1 MRRAT
6 LLAAG
11 AALATGAGL
20 ATLASVQLGTTDP
33 ATEGLVRAQ
42 ARPAQGRIPLPEVIG
57 AASRSLGSART
68 DPFFLAPPPAPPPLA
83 VTAPPAP
90 VVAVVTPPPPPP
102 APPFPFEFVGQIA
115 GSKGAPVVFLSKG
128 EQLLEVQGRGDLGD
142 GYEVDELTNEHIV
155 VIHVASQQTSI
166 YEFGPR
172 SEPEAIETAVAPP
185 PPTLEVA
192 LAAPASA
199 KVGDTFEIPVHVKS
213 GFSLRGL
220 PVEIAYD
227 RERLKLIDWGE
238 GPFLRSGGVATSI
251 ARSVGAPAGSVDIGI
266 LRNTPDGAR
275 GEGVLATLRFKAV
288 AQGQAEVRF
297 TRVNPLGIDR
307 MVDAPAL
314 PPPVSV
320 SILQ

>member
-1 MRRAT
+1 
-6 LLAAG
+6 
-11 AALATGAGL
+11 
-20 ATLASVQLGTTDP
+20 
-33 ATEGLVRAQ
+33 
-42 ARPAQGRIPLPEVIG
+42 
-57 AASRSLGSART
+57 
-68 DPFFLAPPPAPPPLA
+68 
-83 VTAPPAP
+83 
-90 VVAVVTPPPPPP
+90 
-102 APPFPFEFVGQIA
+102 
-115 GSKGAPVVFLSKG
+115 VFLSKG
-128 EQLLEVQGRGDLGD
+128 EQLLEVQGKGELGD
-142 GYEVDELTNEHIV
+142 GYEVDELTAEHIV
-155 VIHVASQQTSI
+155 VIHVASRERSV
-166 YEFGPR
+166 YEFGTR
-172 SEPEAIETAVAPP
+172 AEPEATEPAEAPP
-185 PPTLEVA
+185 PPTVEVA

-251 ARSVGAPAGSVDIGI
+251 ARSVGAPPGSVDIGI

-275 GEGVLATLRFKAV
+275 GEGVLATLRFKAL
-288 AQGQAEVRF
+288 AQGQAEVRL

-307 MVDAPAL
+307 MVEAPAL